1 MLNFRGD
8 SAEIIRREIAI
19 SAARLIAQSGLDYG
33 SAKRKAATEVVG
45 KRRVPGNLLPD
56 NDAIEDEVRAYQ
68 QLFQP
73 DTQPARL
80 ASLRR
85 TALDVMT
92 FLAEFRPYL
101 TGAALNGTAGEHSD
115 LCLEVFV
122 DNVKDVEIFL
132 INHRIRF
139 EAHGA
144 ARTTGKPAAVEPLEA
159 LTFMWEQPQAAGSE
173 GVQLIVYEAAALRGA
188 LAGTRGRDRADIA
201 GVELLL
207 AAVVETSVHGSAPPT
222 RTRR

>member
-1 MLNFRGD
+1 MLNSRGD

-19 SAARLIAQSGLDYG
+19 SAARLIAEGGLDYG
-33 SAKRKAATEVVG
+33 SAKRKAANEVVG

-73 DTQPARL
+73 ETQPARL

-85 TALDVMT
+85 TALDLMK
-92 FLAEFRPYL
+92 FLGEFRPYL

-115 LCLEVFV
+115 ICLEVFV

-139 EAHGA
+139 EAHEA
-144 ARTTGKPAAVEPLEA
+144 ARITGKPAAVEPLEA
-159 LTFMWEQPQAAGSE
+159 LTFMWERSQAAGAE
-173 GVQLIVYEAAALRGA
+173 GVHLTVYEAAALRGA
-188 LAGTRGRDRADIA
+188 LAGSRGRDRADVA

-207 AAVVETSVHGSAPPT
+207 TAAATASVLGSGKA
-222 RTRR
+222 RARR